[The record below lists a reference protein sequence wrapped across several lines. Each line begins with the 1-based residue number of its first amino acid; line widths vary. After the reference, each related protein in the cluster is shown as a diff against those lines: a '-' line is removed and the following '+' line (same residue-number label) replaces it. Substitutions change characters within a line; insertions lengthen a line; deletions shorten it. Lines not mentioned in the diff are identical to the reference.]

1 MTKLGL
7 TANRF
12 SGLDSVAG
20 IFKSISIP
28 VFDADVLVKFLLHY
42 NFEISHSIRVALGSR
57 YFNSTDLDFLAIKR
71 DSKFD
76 HIVDIIETE
85 VFSAYKKFENK
96 HANSIYTVFK
106 SGILFESG
114 WNKKMD
120 FTATIKAED
129 SFRIN
134 LCKEETSLDYSEIL
148 LLISNEFPL
157 QDKLK
162 DSTYTIINNGSS
174 QRLTESVN
182 VIDLKIIDDYL
193 YKERINFEKKQ
204 RETIYIP

>member
-7 TANRF
+7 TANRY
-12 SGLDSVAG
+12 SGLDSVAR

-42 NFEISHSIRVALGSR
+42 NFEINHNIRVALGSK

-71 DSKFD
+71 DGKFD

-85 VFSAYKKFENK
+85 VFSAFKKFQNK

-106 SGILFESG
+106 SSILFESG

-120 FTATIKAED
+120 FIATIKAED
-129 SFRIN
+129 YFRIN

-148 LLISNEFPL
+148 LLISSEFPL
-157 QDKLK
+157 ENKLK
-162 DSTYTIINNGSS
+162 SSDYTIINNGGPD
-174 QRLTESVN
+174 RLKESVN
-182 VIDLKIIDDYL
+182 VVDLRIIDDYL
-193 YKERINFEKKQ
+193 YKEKINSEKKK
-204 RETIYIP
+204 RDIIYIP